1 MRNSSD
7 SWTSQHAFFELAYH
21 HSWMLNEAGNIRI
34 TRKSSGRSSIGT
46 GCGIAAAR
54 GPWWLWKAGRWG
66 FGCAGKTVGSI
77 VTRAV
82 GMTWRRFGR
91 VTQTRIVW
99 CHRFITPLLT
109 TTHWLNYGFTSHLT
123 QNQCAILG
131 TSIPANL
138 PGIVLKKT
146 KSIYQAWYW
155 KKNKIKDNKI
165 KQHKTKSSML
175 ADNIHLPPS
184 SGNTSPNLHK
194 LYFQNVQT
202 ISFCFS

>member
-1 MRNSSD
+1 
-7 SWTSQHAFFELAYH
+7 
-21 HSWMLNEAGNIRI
+21 MLNEAGSIRI

-77 VTRAV
+77 MTRAV

-123 QNQCAILG
+123 HNQCAILG

-138 PGIVLKKT
+138 PGIVLKKN
-146 KSIYQAWYW
+146 KINLPVMVL

-165 KQHKTKSSML
+165 KQHKTQIKVFY
-175 ADNIHLPPS
+175 ANR
-184 SGNTSPNLHK
+184 
-194 LYFQNVQT
+194 
-202 ISFCFS
+202 